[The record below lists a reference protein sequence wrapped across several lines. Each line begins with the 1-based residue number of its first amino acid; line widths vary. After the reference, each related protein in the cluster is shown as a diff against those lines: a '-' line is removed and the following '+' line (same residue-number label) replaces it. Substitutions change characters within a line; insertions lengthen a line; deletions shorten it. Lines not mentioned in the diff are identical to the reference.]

1 MNHIAVPAKLTSGH
15 CLIASR
21 VLACLTSLIFCCMAA
36 LAQSTNH
43 APVVTAG
50 HSVRVTHILGFV
62 GARNNA
68 SGTLSIQVDTLQFQ
82 SSGKPAAEVKIAS
95 VQDVVVGELS
105 KQVGGLPM
113 TMGKAAAPY
122 GGGRVVSLF
131 THKKYDTLA
140 LRYVDAEGGIHG
152 AIFQLQKGEGELL
165 RKELVAKGASVSQ
178 RESTAM
184 RQRAAEVSS
193 ANK

>member
-1 MNHIAVPAKLTSGH
+1 MNRIAVPVKLTSSH

-21 VLACLTSLIFCCMAA
+21 VLACLAPLIFCCMAA
-36 LAQSTNH
+36 FAQSKSQ
-43 APVVTAG
+43 APVVTAA
-50 HSVRVTHILGFV
+50 HSVRVTHILGFAGV
-62 GARNNA
+62 RNNA
-68 SGTLSIQVDTLQFQ
+68 SGTLSIQLDALQFQ
-82 SSGKPAAEVKIAS
+82 SSGKPATEVKIVS
-95 VQDVVVGELS
+95 VQDVIVGELN

-165 RKELVAKGASVSQ
+165 RNELVAKGASVSQ
-178 RESTAM
+178 RASIGT